1 MSADDLVTYN
11 TATKM
16 LSSVPTAFGERPYPA
31 SNWIWKS
38 QIDLGV
44 EIQAGTELADVQW
57 EDDSMDVIVAPEN
70 CAGKI
75 LWLNEKIDVPNLSLS
90 FARPQDL
97 LRLQ

>member
-1 MSADDLVTYN
+1 MSTDDLVTFN
-11 TATKM
+11 ETNKM
-16 LSSVPTAFGERPYPA
+16 LRSVPTAFGERPYPA

-44 EIQAGTELADVQW
+44 VIQAGTQLADVQW

-75 LWLNEKIDVPNLSLS
+75 LWLMIDYFLGKTM
-90 FARPQDL
+90 
-97 LRLQ
+97 